1 MNIRFFVVSQ
11 MDTAFRHRL
20 CQRTAVDLRHLVSLV
35 EPLVQRVRSEGDR
48 AVSQLTREFDGADIA
63 PGRFRVD
70 AAAMGAALQALSP
83 QLREALEISIANIKR
98 FHEKQQEQGSWQ
110 TLVAPGILAGE
121 KVVPIPSAGLYIPR
135 GKGSFP
141 SMMMMAGVPAKVAG
155 VERVV
160 VVTPPD
166 RQGAAD
172 SATLAAACLLGI
184 DEIYCVGGVQAIS
197 ALAFGTESI
206 PKVAKIVGP
215 GSGYVMAAKQLVS
228 PYVDTG
234 LPAGPS
240 EAIILADDTVD
251 PETAA
256 TDLLIEAEHG
266 SDSSAFLLT
275 TSAVMAQA
283 ALQLIPSFVSK
294 LPEPRQTFCRHVLEN
309 NGGVLLAKDMHEAI
323 AFINEFA
330 PEHLQ
335 ILTKDPASVL
345 DKVKCAGEVL
355 LGYFTPST
363 LANYSLGPN
372 AILPTSGFA
381 RTWSSL
387 SVRDFTRRMSFAMVD
402 ERAFRDLAPHTA
414 RLARYEGFPAHAT
427 ALTFRLQRLAG
438 DCS

>member
-1 MNIRFFVVSQ
+1 MNIRFWVLSNMNEAERQ
-11 MDTAFRHRL
+11 QL
-20 CQRTAVDLRHLVSLV
+20 CQRTSVDLSGLLSTAAPLV
-35 EPLVQRVRSEGDR
+35 ERVRSEGDL
-48 AVSQLTREFDGADIA
+48 AVSELTRRFDGADIA

-70 AAAMGAALQALSP
+70 STKIEFALKTLTSD
-83 QLREALEISIANIKR
+83 LRDALEISIANIR
-98 FHEKQQEQGSWQ
+98 LFHEKQNEQGGWE
-110 TLVAPGILAGE
+110 TRLLPGILAGE
-121 KVVPIPSAGLYIPR
+121 KVVPIPSVGLYVPR

-141 SMMMMAGVPAKVAG
+141 SMMMMAGIPAKVAG

-166 RQGAAD
+166 TNGEAD
-172 SATLAAACLLGI
+172 KATLAAASLIGI
-184 DEIYCVGGVQAIS
+184 DEIYTVGGVQAIA

-228 PYVDTG
+228 FFVDTG

-240 EAIILADDTVD
+240 ESVVLADNTVS
-251 PETAA
+251 PETAV

-275 TSAVMAQA
+275 TSSEIAKA
-283 ALQLIPSFVSK
+283 ALDLIPSLVSN
-294 LPEPRQTFCRHVLEN
+294 LPEPRRTFCKDVLETH
-309 NGGVLLAKDMHEAI
+309 GGVLLAHGMTEAI
-323 AFINEFA
+323 DFINEFA

-335 ILTKDPASVL
+335 VLTEDPLSVL
-345 DKVKCAGEVL
+345 EKVKYAGEAL
-355 LGYFTPST
+355 LGYFTPGT

-387 SVRDFTRRMSFAMVD
+387 SVRDFTRRMSYAMVD
-402 ERAFRDLAPHTA
+402 RDAFTELAPKTA
-414 RLARYEGFPAHAT
+414 LLARYEGFAAHAQ
-427 ALTFRLQRLAG
+427 ALTYRLRKLLG
-438 DCS
+438 ES